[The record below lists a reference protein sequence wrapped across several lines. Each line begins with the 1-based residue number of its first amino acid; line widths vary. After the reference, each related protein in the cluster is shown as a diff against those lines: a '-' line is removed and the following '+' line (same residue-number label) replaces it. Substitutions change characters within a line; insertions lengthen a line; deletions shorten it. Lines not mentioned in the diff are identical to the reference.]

1 LTGLVISQNEGQNN
15 EDLLM
20 WITEPGT
27 EYYMHMYL
35 WRNIPFSF
43 KLNAMTEAVDI
54 TVRKTSTK
62 KDTNC
67 NSEENYNYIGK
78 MNIRRVLTQYIV
90 ANTFLTFHGMAFT
103 LIKCL
108 MINNI

>member
-1 LTGLVISQNEGQNN
+1 MIGLVISPNEGQNN

-43 KLNAMTEAVDI
+43 KLDAMTEAVDI
-54 TVRKTSTK
+54 TVRKISTI

-67 NSEENYNYIGK
+67 NYEENYNYIG
-78 MNIRRVLTQYIV
+78 RVNMCIISTQYL
-90 ANTFLTFHGMAFT
+90 F
-103 LIKCL
+103 
-108 MINNI
+108 NISR

>member
-1 LTGLVISQNEGQNN
+1 MAGLTISPNEGQNN

-43 KLNAMTEAVDI
+43 KFNAMTEAVDI
-54 TVRKTSTK
+54 TVRMISTL
-62 KDTNC
+62 KDTDC

-78 MNIRRVLTQYIV
+78 MSIRRVLTQYIV
-90 ANTFLTFHGMAFT
+90 VMYGMAFA

-108 MINNI
+108 LINDI

>member
-1 LTGLVISQNEGQNN
+1 MAGLVISQNEGQNN

-54 TVRKTSTK
+54 TVRMISTF

-67 NSEENYNYIGK
+67 NSEDNYNYIGRI
-78 MNIRRVLTQYIV
+78 NIPRV
-90 ANTFLTFHGMAFT
+90 GD
-103 LIKCL
+103 
-108 MINNI
+108 MIDILFDPGNPSIAGLDSTKKIQ